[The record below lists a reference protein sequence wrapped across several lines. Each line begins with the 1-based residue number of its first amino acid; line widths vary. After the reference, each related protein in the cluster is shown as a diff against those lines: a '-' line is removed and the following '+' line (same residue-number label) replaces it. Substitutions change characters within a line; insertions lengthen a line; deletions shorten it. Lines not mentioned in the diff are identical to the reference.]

1 VRPGRVGPAAA
12 AALAAGALA
21 LAAGAPARGAGSAG
35 KDVDPIHVDVAAPHI
50 AAAHA
55 RVLVAVV
62 VHAHSGALTPVA
74 GALRVRV
81 RLAAGECGGSY
92 AGTPGRRVLEAVLA
106 RRTNRAVT
114 ARFAARIR
122 LGGRGVRTI
131 CVFLEDRQ
139 QRQFA
144 TDVESTVAVRAARS
158 RHGGR

>member
-21 LAAGAPARGAGSAG
+21 LSAGAPARGAGSAG
-35 KDVDPIHVDVAAPHI
+35 KDVDPIRVDVAAPHI

-144 TDVESTVAVRAARS
+144 TDVESTFAVRAARS
-158 RHGGR
+158 RHGAR